1 MKTFIR
7 RVLKSMNILTVL
19 KEYEVKSYLT
29 YYRMDFR
36 DSYNNYIVFDIFFN
50 ETDLFSEELRYIG
63 SGKDYSLSDVI
74 RSRCKVIGNLKSYL
88 NYKKA
93 LPSVEDLNKFFE
105 DGMTGLVDKILDI
118 KVQDIIVRKV
128 SFYTFPTLMIFIHL
142 NYKLVRIPVI
152 KIFIGEEINM
162 DYNPSVN
169 LFIEQVRRVLYV

>member
-50 ETDLFSEELRYIG
+50 ETDLFSEDLKYIG
-63 SGKDYSLSDVI
+63 EGKDYSLSDII
-74 RSRCKVIGNLKSYL
+74 RSRCKVVGDLKAYL
-88 NYKKA
+88 NYQKA
-93 LPSVEDLNKFFE
+93 LPSVENLNKFFE
-105 DGMTGLVDKILDI
+105 DGINNLVEQISNI

-152 KIFIGEEINM
+152 KIFIGEEFNY

-169 LFIEQVRRVLYV
+169 LFLEQVRGFLYV